1 MKVSDHANAYRM
13 LSKASGAPE
22 PGKYH
27 SSRAPYQREM
37 MDAILEPGI
46 EEVTFMTCARGG
58 KTTVME
64 NILGY
69 FIHYDPSPILIVEET
84 DKKAKSFSKINFQ
97 PMINDNEYLSNRFAS
112 ERSRNADS
120 EILFKSFLGGYIVIG
135 GANTPTTF
143 SAYSMRIVVFEDVDR
158 FPPTVGTEGDPI
170 DLGKQRA
177 ENFLNRKFI
186 YNSTPTIKD
195 ASRIE
200 QSWNESDQRLYFV
213 PCPFCNHKQ
222 ILVFGAR
229 SQFAHLTNGF
239 LKYEAEGKKVKS
251 VAYVCSECKKE
262 IPERYKNWMVKNGEW
277 RKMRP
282 EVKHHAG
289 FQLNRLY
296 SPWSEWKRIVE
307 LFLKAEKR
315 PERLQPWINT
325 TLGETFV
332 ENLNYEFNENILMSR
347 REPYENIPM
356 GVIALTVGVDIQENR
371 VEMVIYGFG
380 LHEECWYI
388 DSAIIPGSI
397 EDDLTHKA
405 MDAFVLQ
412 ERYFENGFP
421 SRFGNV
427 GGILCVA
434 IDGRDQTKAV
444 KIYAAKRKKRFVVV
458 MGANKPQKDFV
469 QFSRAKKQ
477 RNVLVLVDTH
487 QGKKMIYHR
496 LHNEIE
502 KDGPTPQGMHFNMH
516 CDAEFFEQLTSER
529 LMTRKRRGYTYLEWV
544 LPAGKQNH
552 KLDCTNYA
560 FAGLH
565 LATPGGSK
573 NVEPFL
579 KRLSD
584 VLSFRMQQW
593 EKKNESS
600 IPPGSAA
607 VVQSTGKQNIQSM
620 APAIFSKK
628 KKLRMKLRMRPRG

>member
-1 MKVSDHANAYRM
+1 
-13 LSKASGAPE
+13 
-22 PGKYH
+22 
-27 SSRAPYQREM
+27 
-37 MDAILEPGI
+37 
-46 EEVTFMTCARGG
+46 MTCARGG

-69 FIHYDPSPILIVEET
+69 FIHYDPSPILIIEET

-97 PMINDNEYLSNRFAS
+97 PMINDNPHLKSRFSS
-112 ERSRNADS
+112 EKSHNADS

-158 FPPTVGTEGDPI
+158 FPPSVGVEGDPI

-177 ENFLNRKFI
+177 ENYLNRKFI
-186 YNSTPTIKD
+186 NNSTPTIKD

-200 QSWNESDQRLYFV
+200 QAWNESDQRLYFV
-213 PCPFCNHKQ
+213 PCPYCHYMQ

-229 SQFAHLTNGF
+229 SQFAYLTNGF
-239 LKYEAEGKKVKS
+239 LRYEAEGKKVKS
-251 VAYVCSECKKE
+251 VAYVCSECKKD
-262 IPERYKNWMVKNGEW
+262 IPERYKSWMVKNGEW

-325 TLGETFV
+325 TLGETFI
-332 ENLNYEFNENILMSR
+332 ENLNYEFNENTLMSR
-347 REPYENIPM
+347 REPYEKIPL
-356 GVIALTVGVDIQENR
+356 GVVALTCGIDVQHDR

-388 DSAIIPGSI
+388 DSAVIQGSI
-397 EDDLTHKA
+397 EDDITHKS

-412 ERYFENGFP
+412 ERYYENGFP
-421 SRFGNV
+421 SRFGQI
-427 GGILCVA
+427 GGVMCVA
-434 IDGRDQTKAV
+434 IDSGDQTKAV
-444 KIYAAKRKKRFVVV
+444 NVYVAQRKTKRFVIIK
-458 MGANKPQKDFV
+458 GANNPQKDFV
-469 QFSRAKKQ
+469 VYSRSKKQ
-477 RNVLVLVDTH
+477 RNPLVLVDTH

-496 LHNEIE
+496 LHISIE
-502 KDGPTPQGMHFNMH
+502 KEGPTPQGIHFNMR

-529 LMTRKRRGYTYLEWV
+529 IITKKIRGYPQQVWT
-544 LPAGKQNH
+544 LPAGKRNE

-560 FAGLH
+560 FAAMH

-573 NVEPFL
+573 NIEPFL
-579 KRLSD
+579 RRLSD

-593 EKKNESS
+593 EKKNENAIVGTRHDVPISPQDSKASS
-600 IPPGSAA
+600 QPEKPFATPSRRKGPRF
-607 VVQSTGKQNIQSM
+607 K
-620 APAIFSKK
+620 
-628 KKLRMKLRMRPRG
+628 MKFGRKG

>member
-1 MKVSDHANAYRM
+1 
-13 LSKASGAPE
+13 
-22 PGKYH
+22 
-27 SSRAPYQREM
+27 M

-46 EEVTFMTCARGG
+46 EEVTFMTAARGG

-69 FIHYDPSPILIVEET
+69 YIHYDPSPILIVEET
-84 DKKAKSFSKINFQ
+84 DKKAKSFSKINLQ
-97 PMINDNEYLSNRFAS
+97 PMLNDNEHLRTRFAD
-112 ERSRNADS
+112 EKSRNADS
-120 EILFKSFLGGYIVIG
+120 EILFKSFLGGYLVIG

-143 SAYSMRIVVFEDVDR
+143 SAYSMRIVVFEDIDR
-158 FPPTVGTEGDPI
+158 FPPSVGTEGDPI

-177 ENFLNRKFI
+177 ENYLNRKFI

-213 PCPFCNHKQ
+213 PCPFCNHMQ

-239 LKYEAEGKKVKS
+239 LHYEAEGKKVKS
-251 VAYVCSECKKE
+251 VDYVCSDCKKH
-262 IPERYKNWMVKNGEW
+262 IPERYKGWMVKHGEW

-325 TLGETFV
+325 TLGETFI
-332 ENLNYEFNENILMSR
+332 ENMNYEFNENLLMAR
-347 REPYENIPM
+347 REPYEKIPL
-356 GVIALTVGVDIQENR
+356 GVVALAVGVDVQENR

-380 LHEECWYI
+380 LYEECWYI

-397 EDDLTHKA
+397 EDDVTHKS

-412 ERYFENGFP
+412 ERYYENGFP
-421 SRFGNV
+421 SRFGQI
-427 GGILCVA
+427 GGIMCVA
-434 IDGRDQTKAV
+434 IDSGDQTKAINV
-444 KIYAAKRKKRFVVV
+444 YVAKRKTRRFIIVK
-458 MGANKPQKDFV
+458 GANSPQKDFIKY
-469 QFSRAKKQ
+469 SKSKKQ
-477 RNVLVLVDTH
+477 QNPLVLVDTH
-487 QGKKMIYHR
+487 QGKKMIYYR
-496 LHNEIE
+496 LNIPIE

-516 CDAEFFEQLTSER
+516 CDADYFEQLTSER
-529 LMTRKRRGYTYLEWV
+529 IITKKIRGYSQQVWT
-544 LPAGKQNH
+544 LPAGKRNE

-560 FAGLH
+560 FAAMH
-565 LATPGGSK
+565 IATPGGSK
-573 NVEPFL
+573 NIEPFL

-584 VLSFRMQQW
+584 LLSFRMQQW
-593 EKKNESS
+593 EKKNGNIIVTQGDGTTISVSPIPAPVSS
-600 IPPGSAA
+600 EKQFGATQPRKIPRF
-607 VVQSTGKQNIQSM
+607 K
-620 APAIFSKK
+620 
-628 KKLRMKLRMRPRG
+628 MKLRGRR